1 MRTARLAQ
9 RALVRGRAAAAATR
23 TVSRAVAVRGLPQ
36 RVWWRTASTGA
47 SLDYTHAVASP
58 TGGAVADSGL
68 EFPPAPEHAAFDVL
82 RSELVPDYRC
92 HVTLYQHKKT
102 GGQVLSVRADEP
114 NKVFGVSFRTPV
126 SDSTGVPHVLE
137 HSVLCGSEKYPL
149 REPFVEL
156 LKSSVQTFLNAF
168 TYPDRTCYPVSSQ
181 NDKVG
186 GAWHR
191 PQVPTCQCLA

>member
-1 MRTARLAQ
+1 M
-9 RALVRGRAAAAATR
+9 
-23 TVSRAVAVRGLPQ
+23 TVPSDCGVA
-36 RVWWRTASTGA
+36 
-47 SLDYTHAVASP
+47 
-58 TGGAVADSGL
+58 
-68 EFPPAPEHAAFDVL
+68 FPGIKVL
-82 RSELVPDYRC
+82 QEG
-92 HVTLYQHKKT
+92 

-191 PQVPTCQCLA
+191 PQVPTCQGWPDRTLCVSHAGFLQPSRRVHGCSVPPSAHATGAPAGRLALGRGGHKR